1 MFNKIHHIAIIGS
14 NYELTKHF
22 YVDLLGFKIIRESKR
37 EDKGDCKIDLKCGE
51 SEIEL
56 FIKPNAP
63 KRLSY
68 PEAQGLRHLA
78 FKVESVDEIA
88 VKLNELRIKT
98 EPIRLDEFTNK
109 KMTFFNDP
117 DGLPIEIHE

>member
-14 NYELTKHF
+14 NYELSKYF
-22 YVDLLGFKIIRESKR
+22 YVDLLGFRIIRESKR
-37 EDKGDCKIDLKCGE
+37 ENKGDCKIDLKCGE

-78 FKVESVDEIA
+78 FKVESVDEI
-88 VKLNELRIKT
+88 VIKLNKLGIKT
-98 EPIRLDEFTNK
+98 EPIRLDDFTNK

>member
-1 MFNKIHHIAIIGS
+1 MFNKIHHIAIICS
-14 NYELTKHF
+14 NHELSKHF

-37 EDKGDCKIDLKCGE
+37 ENKGDCKIDLKCGE

-78 FKVESVDEIA
+78 FKVESVDEI
-88 VKLNELRIKT
+88 VIKLNKLGIKT
-98 EPIRLDEFTNK
+98 EPIRLDDFTNK

>member
-14 NYELTKHF
+14 NYELSKHF
-22 YVDLLGFKIIRESKR
+22 YVDLLGFRIIRESKR
-37 EDKGDCKIDLKCGE
+37 ENKGDCKIDLKCGE

-78 FKVESVDEIA
+78 FKVESVDEI
-88 VKLNELRIKT
+88 VIKLNKLGIKT
-98 EPIRLDEFTNK
+98 EPIRLDDFTNK

>member
-14 NYELTKHF
+14 NYELSKHF

-88 VKLNELRIKT
+88 VKLNELGIKT

>member
-14 NYELTKHF
+14 NYELSKHF
-22 YVDLLGFKIIRESKR
+22 YVDLLGFRIIRESKR
-37 EDKGDCKIDLKCGE
+37 ENKGDCKIDLKCGE

-88 VKLNELRIKT
+88 VKLNELGIKT

>member
-14 NYELTKHF
+14 NYELSKHF
-22 YVDLLGFKIIRESKR
+22 YVDLLGFRIIRESKR
-37 EDKGDCKIDLKCGE
+37 ENKGDCKIDLKCGE

-56 FIKPNAP
+56 FIKPSAP

-88 VKLNELRIKT
+88 VKLNELGIKT